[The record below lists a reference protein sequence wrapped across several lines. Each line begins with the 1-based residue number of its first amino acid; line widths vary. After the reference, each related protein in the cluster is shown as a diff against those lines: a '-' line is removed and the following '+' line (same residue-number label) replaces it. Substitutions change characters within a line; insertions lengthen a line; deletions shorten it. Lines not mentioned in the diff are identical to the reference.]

1 MPIHRE
7 YQRHKEIVETI
18 RVLEM
23 KREKLI
29 HVAVLESQNE
39 DALKKALSQI
49 KSLSGINFMIYK
61 VEDSRLRMIFAAL
74 KEGVV
79 ASQ

>member
-1 MPIHRE
+1 M
-7 YQRHKEIVETI
+7 
-18 RVLEM
+18 
-23 KREKLI
+23 I

-49 KSLSGINFMIYK
+49 KSLSGINFMTYR

-74 KEGVV
+74 KEAVV
-79 ASQ
+79 SSQ

>member
-1 MPIHRE
+1 
-7 YQRHKEIVETI
+7 
-18 RVLEM
+18 M

-39 DALKKALSQI
+39 DALNKALSQI